1 MSAVSVAR
9 EPSRLGSTRYRV
21 AYRGPDG
28 EPVEH
33 VTDDPTALLAELT
46 AAALAR
52 GERLEE
58 LTVTRPSLEE
68 VYLELTAAARGE
80 AVAV

>member
-1 MSAVSVAR
+1 
-9 EPSRLGSTRYRV
+9 V

-33 VTDDPTALLAELT
+33 VTENPTALLAELT
-46 AAALAR
+46 ADALAR

-58 LTVTRPSLEE
+58 LSVTRPSLEDI
-68 VYLELTAAARGE
+68 YLELTAEPAEDTADLRARAA
-80 AVAV
+80 A